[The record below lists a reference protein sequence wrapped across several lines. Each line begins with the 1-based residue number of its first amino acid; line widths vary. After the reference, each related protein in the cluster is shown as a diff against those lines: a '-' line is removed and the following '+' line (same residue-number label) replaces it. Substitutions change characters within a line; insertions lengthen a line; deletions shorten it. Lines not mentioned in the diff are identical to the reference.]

1 MSPQDFKASWNEAES
16 QLSPISPDRLSRFPI
31 SPKTANFLTITGLPK
46 YGPGYLSFAEDSD
59 DKVYGVIKLIEQY
72 DFFGEEA
79 KYDKYIVIGSCRDGD
94 AIAIDTSDADTIWEL
109 DHEDSFNAQFFNS
122 SIESLAHFLIIYQQF
137 EALVVAENGLD
148 RFNSRNFTDVHFD
161 KLRNKMLEIDERAL
175 TERGFWKEELE
186 IILALRQKFLDHGP
200 GIDPFADYNFNPSP

>member
-1 MSPQDFKASWNEAES
+1 
-16 QLSPISPDRLSRFPI
+16 
-31 SPKTANFLTITGLPK
+31 LTIAGLPK

-59 DKVYGVIKLIEQY
+59 DKDYGVVKLTEQY

-79 KYDKYIVIGSCRDGD
+79 NYDKYIVIGSCRDGD
-94 AIAIDTSDADTIWEL
+94 AIAIDTSDEDTIWEL

-148 RFNSRNFTDVHFD
+148 RFKSRNFTDMHFD
-161 KLRNKMLEIDERAL
+161 QLRNKMLEIDERAL
-175 TERGFWKEELE
+175 TERGFWKEQLE
-186 IILALRQKFLDHGP
+186 IILALRQEFLDHGP
-200 GIDPFADYNFNPSP
+200 GIDPFADLILIRHHETRFLTEYRSHQKLTNASHFQRAYRNFLEITTYPTG